1 MLFTKG
7 KYKHETGFEIM
18 VTENG
23 DILISPDHPL
33 SLRLSEIFD
42 KNKWTKVEQEGYNMA
57 VRNKEEI
64 LEAIKTRVG
73 EQTDDGQS
81 KYNEIETTLPA
92 TTQTG
97 S

>member
-7 KYKHETGFEIM
+7 KYKHEIGFEIM

-42 KNKWTKVEQEGYNMA
+42 KNKWTKVEQE
-57 VRNKEEI
+57 VI
-64 LEAIKTRVG
+64 IWV
-73 EQTDDGQS
+73 
-81 KYNEIETTLPA
+81 
-92 TTQTG
+92 
-97 S
+97 

>member
-18 VTENG
+18 VTETG

-42 KNKWTKVEQEGYNMA
+42 KNKWTKV
-57 VRNKEEI
+57 
-64 LEAIKTRVG
+64 
-73 EQTDDGQS
+73 D
-81 KYNEIETTLPA
+81 
-92 TTQTG
+92 
-97 S
+97 